1 MVEMVVVMGIR
12 VVVVEVGVVA
22 MVGACCIGARV
33 IVVVIVIGVI
43 VSQVGVVAVVGACCI
58 GARVWVRV

>member
-12 VVVVEVGVVA
+12 VIVVEVGVVA

-33 IVVVIVIGVI
+33 
-43 VSQVGVVAVVGACCI
+43 
-58 GARVWVRV
+58 WVRV